1 MKECPNCLKRH
12 RNSKKFCDGCGT
24 SLEHIPE
31 LPDDLTAFA
40 DQARSVLHEQMKKAG
55 AAAAV
60 GLEKA
65 KWTIET
71 GREKIQTGKSQHIP
85 AGYTPAAY
93 TDVSSNSQPGGGWEH
108 SVNPDDAASVEILR
122 YPFFKEED
130 EKTIA
135 VLGGEAVAADLKG
148 NYRMPYAVLTEKHLY
163 CKNEA
168 GNFEVEASNI
178 QHVEDNQTYRY
189 GWMFMLA
196 MIFPTFLG
204 IFALMALLNMLSMG
218 QLAGGLIYAVCLG
231 CYAAICYFYHRREV
245 GKTMVALIALIFLW
259 GVVLV

>member
-148 NYRMPYAVLTEKHLY
+148 NYRMPYAVLTQKHLY

-168 GNFEVEASNI
+168 GNFVVDSSDICSAT
-178 QHVEDNQTYRY
+178 DTRYRY
-189 GWMFMLA
+189 GWTFVLA
-196 MIFPTFLG
+196 MIFPILFACLALTEHQYSGIRGG
-204 IFALMALLNMLSMG
+204 IFWLLFLAYAL
-218 QLAGGLIYAVCLG
+218 VC
-231 CYAAICYFYHRREV
+231 AAACYFYYRKEL
-245 GKTMVALIALIFLW
+245 GKAGISLIAIILLTGVLW
-259 GVVLV
+259 G